1 MAEPRVDAGVLLDL
15 GDIALCSAIAAASLE
30 RLGSR
35 VGSDPRATGV
45 LHTMHEILESVTVSL
60 KMVSSGQLQAGV
72 PFQAEVLRAVVKA
85 MAEREEEIGR
95 AEGLLR
101 EVSDQ
106 IQEAQEGKLQ
116 DIGSLVRQL
125 RRLSS
130 SMGAFGSQLGSSEAQ
145 VFACV

>member
-1 MAEPRVDAGVLLDL
+1 
-15 GDIALCSAIAAASLE
+15 
-30 RLGSR
+30 
-35 VGSDPRATGV
+35 
-45 LHTMHEILESVTVSL
+45 MHEILESVTVSL